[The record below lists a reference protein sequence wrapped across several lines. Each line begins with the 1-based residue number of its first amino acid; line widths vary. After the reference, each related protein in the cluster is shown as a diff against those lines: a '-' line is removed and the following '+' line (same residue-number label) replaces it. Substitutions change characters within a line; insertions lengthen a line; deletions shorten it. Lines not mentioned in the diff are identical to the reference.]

1 VALTG
6 FAMVEIGFIMTTAAL
21 SYFLGGIAWLSI
33 FGGSLIGAAIAF
45 LLLVQAHPLKDLLRQ
60 AETER

>member
-1 VALTG
+1 
-6 FAMVEIGFIMTTAAL
+6 
-21 SYFLGGIAWLSI
+21 LSI